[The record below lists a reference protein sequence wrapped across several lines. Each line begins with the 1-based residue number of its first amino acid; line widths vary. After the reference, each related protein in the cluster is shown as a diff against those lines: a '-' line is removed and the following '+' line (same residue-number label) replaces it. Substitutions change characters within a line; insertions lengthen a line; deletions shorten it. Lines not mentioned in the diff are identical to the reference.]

1 MKASKSHRRS
11 AVHSSRREV
20 SLSIRECQVTM
31 KVKTP
36 VPQVKTQVQAFRV
49 NYS

>member
-1 MKASKSHRRS
+1 MKASKSHRKS
-11 AVHSSRREV
+11 VANSSRREV

-36 VPQVKTQVQAFRV
+36 VPQVKAQVQALRPT
-49 NYS
+49 YS